1 MAKKI
6 TSNTDY
12 TALAKQLASE
22 AGSNNVSRKAIMAVA
37 ASLSLPLP
45 EVYRNL
51 LPKSAQVPGERGVYS
66 LTALIEGTAKVK
78 PVKAK
83 VKKAVAKKVAKKA
96 SKKVISIADEI
107 NAELNA
113 QDIDEANDLDPDF
126 QDELPAEDLPAKE
139 QEYDFGDV
147 DLPTIDEEIFA
158 ELSGEEEFLADFD
171 GDIVQ
176 IDG

>member
-22 AGSNNVSRKAIMAVA
+22 AGSHNVSRKAIMAVA

-66 LTALIEGTAKVK
+66 LTALIEGTASVK

-83 VKKAVAKKVAKKA
+83 VKKAVAKKAAKKKA

-107 NAELNA
+107 DAELNA
-113 QDIDEANDLDPDF
+113 EDLDPDF
-126 QDELPAEDLPAKE
+126 QDELPAEDLPATA
-139 QEYDFGDV
+139 QEYDFDEEAEE

-158 ELSGEEEFLADFD
+158 ELSGEEEFLANFD